1 MPHRHAKR
9 QQRFRELELFI
20 KQCRAKGIHLPDSFF
35 VAWEEAMRSMH
46 SKEHKTG
53 GRHTNHRSPG

>member
-20 KQCRAKGIHLPDSFF
+20 RQCRAKRMHLPDSFF
-35 VAWEEAMRSMH
+35 VAWEEAMKSMG
-46 SKEHKTG
+46 SKNHKS
-53 GRHTNHRSPG
+53 GRHHQNHQSPG

>member
-20 KQCRAKGIHLPDSFF
+20 KQCRAKGIHLPDSFYT
-35 VAWEEAMRSMH
+35 AWDEAMRSMAQKDHKVSAHQTHRH
-46 SKEHKTG
+46 SHG
-53 GRHTNHRSPG
+53 